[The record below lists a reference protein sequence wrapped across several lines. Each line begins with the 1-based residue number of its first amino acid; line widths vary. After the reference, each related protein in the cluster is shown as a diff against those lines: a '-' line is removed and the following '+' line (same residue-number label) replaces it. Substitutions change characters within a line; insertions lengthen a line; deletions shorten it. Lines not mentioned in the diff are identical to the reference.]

1 MAQDGV
7 LYDGWG
13 AEGLKSLNASNSL
26 LDHADDVGVNR
37 YDLTR
42 IVAQQ
47 AKDIAYAHCTEDDM
61 LNPMLAG
68 NQARTPRSR
77 VPHVM
82 RAIKELKLE
91 IDESYALAAD
101 TSTPKAK
108 PKAKASAKAA
118 REGAAQASR
127 GAAGPQRLARRRRRP
142 GEPAE
147 AQPGAAGRGGRG
159 AGRREAG
166 HRGGGGGG
174 NGARGGHVRRRLR
187 PAARRP
193 ERGGHGRGLRRHRA
207 RRCGHRRSLRLRK
220 RRQRR
225 RQPRVLRD
233 APGRLR
239 LDPGVCGGVRAPAS
253 QHSETCTFAQYCSS
267 LAGVRLMKCGVVG
280 YSTQRPVRSRST
292 VARWQVC
299 G

>member
-1 MAQDGV
+1 MLGVFTLGLSPTGRGPVRSTHCRSRSSVLRMAGASDRMAQDGV

-13 AEGLKSLNASNSL
+13 AEGLKSLNATNSL
-26 LDHADDVGVNR
+26 LDHSESVGVNR

-127 GAAGPQRLARRRRRP
+127 GAAAP
-142 GEPAE
+142 PAPSVSLDGDGGQANLQKLNQE
-147 AQPGAAGRGGRG
+147 LLDAEDAEQAAERQGTAAAAAGAAAEPEAEMSDDGFDQLLADLSEVDMEDEDFDDTELDDAAIDDLFGSVNVDNA
-159 AGRREAG
+159 AG
-166 HRGGGGGG
+166 
-174 NGARGGHVRRRLR
+174 
-187 PAARRP
+187 
-193 ERGGHGRGLRRHRA
+193 
-207 RRCGHRRSLRLRK
+207 SLESSGMH
-220 RRQRR
+220 
-225 RQPRVLRD
+225 
-233 APGRLR
+233 PGDL
-239 LDPGVCGGVRAPAS
+239 G
-253 QHSETCTFAQYCSS
+253 
-267 LAGVRLMKCGVVG
+267 
-280 YSTQRPVRSRST
+280 
-292 VARWQVC
+292 
-299 G
+299 